1 MNAFGNIFGRKIVQ
15 FWKKNQWN
23 PDFRIQSSK
32 KFLVVS
38 F

>member
-15 FWKKNQWN
+15 FWKKNQWKSRFQN
-23 PDFRIQSSK
+23 SK
-32 KFLVVS
+32 YKEVFS